1 MKPVIITIV
10 ALVSLISAF
19 VLHADERTLEEVLA
33 ENESLRYEIAVVEYL
48 KTRAC
53 EEIALV
59 EKEID
64 KCPPTASIQLPP
76 GMVAVDSICSNLPR
90 SQCITESEYEA
101 LQAYALEN
109 RYYEAEGG
117 LLKLAQELIT
127 ARTDLILGTAK
138 EFEVGSE
145 KTSSGFPVSRIEEVR
160 QLSSGLRNSVL
171 LYTQGW
177 EIPEPE
183 GEFATATAF
192 LIQPD
197 LAVTNSHNVR
207 DEQGSLRKGQ
217 IVLYTFQGNTVN
229 ASVVGD
235 NPGADIALLRLER
248 PLQLPV
254 LKWGDSRNLSFGD
267 PLFIIGHP
275 GRMGSWVTH
284 VGVLEEFWSVE
295 GVAGVNHET
304 VSFSA
309 PSMKGSSGSP
319 VFDMNGD
326 VVAVLYATTQEV
338 ALPLSLQLHTSIR
351 FLKKETSIGTGA
363 QLASSLVAEFLAGE
377 GVK

>member
-1 MKPVIITIV
+1 MKPAIITIV

-53 EEIALV
+53 DEIALV
-59 EKEID
+59 EKKID

-76 GMVAVDSICSNLPR
+76 GMVAVDSICSNLPQ

-171 LYTQGW
+171 LYTQSW
-177 EIPEPE
+177 KISEPE

-254 LKWGDSRNLSFGD
+254 LKWGDSRNLSVGD
-267 PLFIIGHP
+267 PLFTIGHP

-284 VGVLEEFWSVE
+284 VGVVIE
-295 GVAGVNHET
+295 GVAGMNDGE

-309 PSMKGSSGSP
+309 PCQKGCSGSP

-326 VVAVLYATTQEV
+326 VVAVFYATTQEV

-351 FLKKETSIGTGA
+351 FLKKETGIGTGA

>member
-33 ENESLRYEIAVVEYL
+33 ENESLQYEIAVVEYL

-53 EEIALV
+53 DEIALV

-64 KCPPTASIQLPP
+64 KCLPTASIQLPP
-76 GMVAVDSICSNLPR
+76 GMVAVDSICSNLPQ

-171 LYTQGW
+171 LYTQSW

-235 NPGADIALLRLER
+235 DPGADIALLRLER

-254 LKWGDSRNLSFGD
+254 LKWGDSRNLSSGD
-267 PLFIIGHP
+267 PLFTIGHP

-304 VSFSA
+304 ISFSA

-338 ALPLSLQLHTSIR
+338 APPLSLQLHTSIR

>member
-1 MKPVIITIV
+1 MKPAIITIV
-10 ALVSLISAF
+10 ALLSLISAF

-53 EEIALV
+53 DESALV
-59 EKEID
+59 EKKID
-64 KCPPTASIQLPP
+64 KCAPTTSIQLPP
-76 GMVAVDSICSNLPR
+76 GMVAVDSICSNLPQ

-127 ARTDLILGTAK
+127 ARTDLILGRAK

-177 EIPEPE
+177 KMLEAE

-254 LKWGDSRNLSFGD
+254 LKWGDSRNLSVGD
-267 PLFIIGHP
+267 PLFTIGHP

-295 GVAGVNHET
+295 GVAGVTHET
-304 VSFSA
+304 VSFSV

-326 VVAVLYATTQEV
+326 VVAVLYGATTV
-338 ALPLSLQLHTSIR
+338 DALPLPLKLHTSVR
-351 FLKKETSIGTGA
+351 FLKKATSLGTDA
-363 QLASSLVAEFLAGE
+363 QPASSLVAEFLAAE

>member
-1 MKPVIITIV
+1 MGLSSKTIV
-10 ALVSLISAF
+10 ALLFLVNISAF
-19 VLHADERTLEEVLA
+19 VVHADERSLAEVVD
-33 ENESLRYEIAVVEYL
+33 ENESLRYQIANVESQIE
-48 KTRAC
+48 A
-53 EEIALV
+53 IA
-59 EKEID
+59 KEMQ
-64 KCPPTASIQLPP
+64 PPP
-76 GMVAVDSICSNLPR
+76 GMVAVDLA
-90 SQCITESEYEA
+90 EYEA
-101 LQAYALEN
+101 LVAQFVNEN
-109 RYYEAEGG
+109 VGVVVDSGEQFSTLDNE
-117 LLKLAQELIT
+117 LARELIN
-127 ARTDLILGTAK
+127 ARIDLIVGRAK

-145 KTSSGFPVSRIEEVR
+145 ETSSGFPVSRIEEVR
-160 QLSSGLRNSVL
+160 QLSSELRDSVL
-171 LYTQGW
+171 LYTSKS
-177 EIPEPE
+177 EMIE
-183 GEFATATAF
+183 GTSEAGTATAF
-192 LIQPD
+192 LIEPD

-254 LKWGDSRNLSFGD
+254 LKWGDSRDLRVGD
-267 PLFIIGHP
+267 PLFTIGHP

-304 VSFSA
+304 ISFSA

-326 VVAVLYATTQEV
+326 VVAVLYASTQEV

>member
-19 VLHADERTLEEVLA
+19 VLHADERTLEEIFA

-53 EEIALV
+53 DKIALL

-64 KCPPTASIQLPP
+64 KCPPTAPIQLPP

-127 ARTDLILGTAK
+127 ARTDLILGRAI

-171 LYTQGW
+171 LYTQSW
-177 EIPEPE
+177 KISEPE

-207 DEQGSLRKGQ
+207 YEQGSLRKGK

-254 LKWGDSRNLSFGD
+254 LKWGDSRNMSVGD
-267 PLFIIGHP
+267 PLFTIGHP

-295 GVAGVNHET
+295 GLAGVNHET

-363 QLASSLVAEFLAGE
+363 QLASSLVAKFLAGE